1 MLFAVLDD
9 NVVNIRMTP
18 IWPYYGVMILI
29 WTGRDIDVYICFS
42 FQDGR
47 TALHHAIMEQ
57 ELIIAQH
64 LVDFGCDVNIKDD
77 VSIA

>member
-1 MLFAVLDD
+1 MFFFL
-9 NVVNIRMTP
+9 
-18 IWPYYGVMILI
+18 
-29 WTGRDIDVYICFS
+29 
-42 FQDGR
+42 QDGR

-77 VSIA
+77 VSIKLSIYMSDLISILCE